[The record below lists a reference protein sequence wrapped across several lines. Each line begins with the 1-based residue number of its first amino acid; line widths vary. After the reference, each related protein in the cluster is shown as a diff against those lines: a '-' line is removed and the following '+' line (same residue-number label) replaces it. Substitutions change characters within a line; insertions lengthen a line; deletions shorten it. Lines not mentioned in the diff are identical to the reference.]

1 MRYESS
7 SVTENYVAPRI
18 TLSAEDFE
26 RLSALA
32 NAARTRMPNLVADLI
47 EEIARADVL
56 AKGRRPEHIV
66 CMNSEVEF
74 RDDTTGK
81 IRRVKLVYPEAAD
94 ISQQKISVLTPV
106 GTALIG
112 LRRGHSITWEA
123 PSGELR
129 QLTVLTVREDPLA

>member
-7 SVTENYVAPRI
+7 TVTENRVAPRI
-18 TLSAEDFE
+18 TLSTEDFE

-32 NAARTRMPNLVADLI
+32 NAARSRMPDLAADLI

-56 AKGRRPEHIV
+56 AKGRRLEHIV
-66 CMNSEVEF
+66 RMNSDVEF

-94 ISQQKISVLTPV
+94 ISQRKISVLTPV

-129 QLTVLTVREDPLA
+129 QLTVLTVREDPSA